1 MVGHNRGMTSILS
14 ASDAKRDAALV
25 AAVDE
30 ARDAAV
36 VEAGGDAVGDH
47 IAVVMEADRLATHT
61 FACLNPAY
69 VGWQWAVTLARAP
82 RAKVITVSEV
92 VLLPGPDAL
101 VAPEWVPWSARVQ
114 PGDLSA
120 GDVLPTAADDPRL
133 VAGLTDQDA
142 LEGVSSPSPLQPGQW
157 EIGLGRLRVLSPIG
171 RDDAADRWVEGDF
184 GPTSAMAK
192 QAALE
197 CCTCGFLL
205 PMSGPMGQQFA
216 VCANEM
222 SPADGHVVALT
233 FGCGAHSEAMVA
245 PQIDPEPGSS
255 ETARDGEAVEAVAPD
270 IEVDE
275 IEVVAR
281 GGEDDEND
289 EVEVDAP
296 HAAAGDE
303 LAADTA
309 DGVDVESD

>member
-1 MVGHNRGMTSILS
+1 MMSLLP
-14 ASDAKRDAALV
+14 AADAKRDAALV
-25 AAVDE
+25 AAVDL

-36 VEAGGDAVGDH
+36 EEAGADAVGDH

-82 RAKVITVSEV
+82 RAKVVTVTEV

-101 VAPEWVPWSARVQ
+101 VAPPWVPWSERVQ

-120 GDVLPTAADDPRL
+120 GDVLPTPADDARL
-133 VAGLTDQDA
+133 VPGFTDQDA
-142 LEGVSSPSPLQPGQW
+142 LEGVSSQAPLQPGQW

-184 GPTSAMAK
+184 GPNSPMAK

-197 CCTCGFLL
+197 CSTCGFLL
-205 PMSGPMGQQFA
+205 PMSGPIGQQFA

-233 FGCGAHSEAMVA
+233 YGCGAHSEAMVA
-245 PQIDPEPGSS
+245 PQTEPEPGVV
-255 ETARDGEAVEAVAPD
+255 EAGEGEAVEAVAPD
-270 IEVDE
+270 IEVAE
-275 IEVVAR
+275 IEVLSSD
-281 GGEDDEND
+281 DDEPVAEVADSADGD
-289 EVEVDAP
+289 EPVAEPEVD
-296 HAAAGDE
+296 
-303 LAADTA
+303 
-309 DGVDVESD
+309 

>member
-1 MVGHNRGMTSILS
+1 MMSLVP
-14 ASDAKRDAALV
+14 ASDAKRDSALV
-25 AAVDE
+25 AAVDR
-30 ARDAAV
+30 AREAAV
-36 VEAGGDAVGDH
+36 EEAGSDVVGEH
-47 IAVVMEADRLATHT
+47 IAVVMEGERLATHT

-82 RAKVITVSEV
+82 RAKVVTVTEV

-101 VAPEWVPWSARVQ
+101 VAPEWVPWSERVQ

-120 GDVLPTAADDPRL
+120 GDVLPTAADDARL
-133 VAGLTDQDA
+133 VPGFTAQDD
-142 LEGVSSPSPLQPGQW
+142 LEGVSSASPLQPGQW

-184 GPTSAMAK
+184 GPGSPMAK

-197 CCTCGFLL
+197 CVTCGFLL

-233 FGCGAHSEAMVA
+233 YGCGAHSEAMVA
-245 PQIDPEPGSS
+245 PQTDPEPG
-255 ETARDGEAVEAVAPD
+255 ELDAGEGESVEAIAPD
-270 IEVDE
+270 VAVAE
-275 IEVVAR
+275 IEIV
-281 GGEDDEND
+281 
-289 EVEVDAP
+289 
-296 HAAAGDE
+296 
-303 LAADTA
+303 TA
-309 DGVDVESD
+309 DETDAEIETEADAETRTDAETQTDVETD

>member
-1 MVGHNRGMTSILS
+1 MTSLLPT
-14 ASDAKRDAALV
+14 SDAKRDAALV
-25 AAVDE
+25 AAVDQ
-30 ARDAAV
+30 ARAAAV
-36 VEAGGDAVGDH
+36 EEAGVDVVGDH

-82 RAKVITVSEV
+82 RSKSLTVTEV

-101 VAPEWVPWSARVQ
+101 VAPAWVPWSERVQ

-120 GDVLPTAADDPRL
+120 GDVLPTAADDARL
-133 VAGLTDQDA
+133 VAGFTDQDA
-142 LEGVSSPSPLQPGQW
+142 VEGVSSASPLQPGQW

-184 GPTSAMAK
+184 GPNSAMAK

-233 FGCGAHSEAMVA
+233 YGCGAHSEVMVA
-245 PQIDPEPGSS
+245 PQTEPEPGV
-255 ETARDGEAVEAVAPD
+255 GEGESLEAIAPDVEVAEIEIIVEGDDVEAEPAVDAAVAEGDADP
-270 IEVDE
+270 
-275 IEVVAR
+275 A
-281 GGEDDEND
+281 
-289 EVEVDAP
+289 VDAP
-296 HAAAGDE
+296 E
-303 LAADTA
+303 AD
-309 DGVDVESD
+309 